1 MVFAG
6 LIGVSGILFL
16 ANSNS
21 AQASG
26 TYSWEIVLGDES
38 DQDGDGGD
46 HVREVTSYDTFP
58 VGTVL
63 TLVSVSLAGDT
74 TACAAEGWNAIIR
87 FPYDKDAEAASD
99 PFNGPRFNKPEIWWS
114 SDASNLNLADPYFA
128 YEGDPFGS
136 WPTVPFVTHVTG
148 EAQSFYFRVACGPS
162 GFSGPVTLSLRLTAE
177 FPAGATTTNAPQE
190 TTTNAPQE
198 TTTTAS
204 PGSNEVSVT
213 TTTPGS
219 AIDLP
224 VTGNSSNSTLAV
236 ALIVLG
242 FGTAIGVRR
251 RLLRS
256 N

>member
-1 MVFAG
+1 MSRFLRSLMVFAG
-6 LIGVSGILFL
+6 LIGASGILLL
-16 ANSNS
+16 ANSSS
-21 AQASG
+21 AQAS
-26 TYSWEIVLGDES
+26 TIYTWDVVLGEDS
-38 DQDGDGGD
+38 DHICCGAD
-46 HVREVTSYDTFP
+46 HERYATSADTFP

-63 TLVSVSLAGDT
+63 TLVSVSLEGDT
-74 TACAAEGWNAIIR
+74 TACASEGWNATVK

-99 PFNGPRFNKPEIWWS
+99 PFNGPGFDRPTIFWS
-114 SDASNLNLADPYFA
+114 SEAANLNIPSPSYYR
-128 YEGDPFGS
+128 YEGDSFGS
-136 WPTVPFVTHVTG
+136 WPTDPFVTHVTG

-162 GFSGPVTLSLRLTAE
+162 GFSGPVTFSVRVSAE
-177 FPAGATTTNAPQE
+177 LPAGATTTNAPQE
-190 TTTNAPQE
+190 TTT
-198 TTTTAS
+198 TS
-204 PGSNEVSVT
+204 
-213 TTTPGS
+213 GS